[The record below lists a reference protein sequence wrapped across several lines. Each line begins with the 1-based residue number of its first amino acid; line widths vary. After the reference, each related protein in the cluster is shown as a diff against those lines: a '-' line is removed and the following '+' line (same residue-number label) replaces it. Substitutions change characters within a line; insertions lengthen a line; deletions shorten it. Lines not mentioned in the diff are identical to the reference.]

1 MVKAGSTGLCPGTI
15 TAFVL
20 RRSMLGV
27 PFGLAVGGCLA
38 TRGATVPAGQVAPA
52 FSLVS
57 HDGRTVT
64 LDSLLTRGP
73 AVLVFY
79 RGYW

>member
-1 MVKAGSTGLCPGTI
+1 MVKAGSTGLWPGSI
-15 TAFVL
+15 TGLVL
-20 RRSMLGV
+20 RRSMLSV
-27 PFGLAVGGCLA
+27 PMGLAMGGCLA
-38 TRGATVPAGQVAPA
+38 TRGASVPTGQVAPA

-57 HDGRTVT
+57 HDGQTVT